1 MEVWRD
7 LFRENNWALCS
18 LIYEDSFVLCSP
30 NRTPRQFSLERVL
43 HDKFR
48 KPAYQILPK
57 LSHRITYGVLKGEIE
72 ERTSLKTIKS
82 QFDQPKLL
90 CDFCDEFVSHIG
102 GKCSLGAERILTIFF
117 HYKEQLL
124 FDQQV

>member
-1 MEVWRD
+1 MEVRRD

-18 LIYEDSFVLCSP
+18 LICEDSFVLCSP

-57 LSHRITYGVLKGEIE
+57 LSHRIAYGVLKGEIE

-82 QFDQPKLL
+82 
-90 CDFCDEFVSHIG
+90 
-102 GKCSLGAERILTIFF
+102 
-117 HYKEQLL
+117 
-124 FDQQV
+124 

>member
-1 MEVWRD
+1 MTNSKTG
-7 LFRENNWALCS
+7 L
-18 LIYEDSFVLCSP
+18 P
-30 NRTPRQFSLERVL
+30 NTSKAV
-43 HDKFR
+43 
-48 KPAYQILPK
+48 
-57 LSHRITYGVLKGEIE
+57 SSNRIWCVKGEIE

-82 QFDQPKLL
+82 QFDQPTLL